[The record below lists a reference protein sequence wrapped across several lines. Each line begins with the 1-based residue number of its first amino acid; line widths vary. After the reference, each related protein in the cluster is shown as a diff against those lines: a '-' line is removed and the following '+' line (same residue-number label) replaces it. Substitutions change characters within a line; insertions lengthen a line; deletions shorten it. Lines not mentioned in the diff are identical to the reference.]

1 MTTVT
6 YDLDTSGGL
15 MEKIQAL
22 IAPPQSEE
30 PPKRS
35 RREAR
40 EPRRTGKSFNRD
52 CCDSCKEGGDLLC
65 CDRCP
70 AAFHLQCCDP
80 PLCEEDL
87 PEGEWLCHRCA
98 VLQQFPELDDRDET
112 ASNASVA
119 SSTTSNKQASS
130 SASSSATNG
139 SKQAPSAAGSS
150 SSATGNKQ
158 ALGLAVKQPALVR
171 KPPGASGVRGQSYER
186 GDRALENA
194 PVSATTRSKVLENG
208 ERGAG
213 DAAVAMD
220 TGLPGN
226 GEEQKSGVET
236 PFQLLLQAARL
247 QNPKQFAL
255 PNEFMY
261 HAALPGTSKTQ
272 WTYRQ
277 RHTSKRETKKPYEI
291 DNGMV
296 PLPAKLCF
304 TCNRSCRVSPLIQ
317 CDYCPLLF
325 HQDCLDPPLTS
336 MPTGRWMCPN
346 HAEHA
351 IVSTANQNSEAKLN
365 AYHMRCLRRILGIKW
380 QDKVSNTEVLDRS
393 KSRTLFAMISERRL
407 RWLGHVRRMG
417 KGRIPKDLL
426 YGQLESGSRPVGRP
440 HLRYRDVCKRDLA
453 SAGISVD
460 SWEELA
466 LNRSDW
472 KHAVKAGGSKRDKQQ
487 YLLPPPLMPPPPK
500 RLCQAA
506 PTKEPRPTSPNTSAG
521 EQEEWLKSVIAMQV
535 KVAQHLTQQQLRG
548 EAPSLK
554 TTLPATAPVTMETA
568 RVPSPPV
575 VTTATTAS
583 GTLVDQSQ
591 HTNCVA
597 ATSAT
602 NRGSPVPNGPVKQE
616 AAIHR
621 DSSPTPLVG
630 LQGGHIGPHGAQIG
644 PQGGHTGPQGP
655 PKPQEV
661 LANGPTCQRSEGKAN
676 GPVLAG
682 GGRSTISS
690 SAPETLLDLLK
701 PDPDRTPN
709 HSLPRPK
716 VVGEGSEVKPGESRV
731 VTVPNSMTANLQQR
745 IVTTVAG
752 RQGTVVTTRV
762 VTPNARQGQVPKVS
776 VSQGMAVSQSPVP
789 GRSSPT
795 VTGSAAGLM
804 GSLGRM
810 VNSQAVGSAKTV
822 NSPSPG
828 LGVAGGNKAPPVT
841 MLSSSPTI
849 QNLNNQLQAMID
861 GVGEVELSKLD
872 QQLINILAFQRL
884 QQLLPP
890 KTSTSQPSN
899 KKTLFNGLNGPLL
912 SGSSQQLQARAVMCP
927 LTGKGQPVQMC
938 YRTLHIGTGGDMD
951 VCLNHYG
958 NCSFVSAKHACIFY
972 DETTQH
978 YELLNYSEHG
988 TTVDNV
994 LYSCDFSDK
1003 QAAVAPGNPIVSQVR
1018 SIICRRR
1025 QEKEE
1030 EKERKRMSASGSSLP
1045 KPCNC
1050 KASSSSLIG
1059 GSGAGWE
1066 GTALL
1071 HHGSY
1076 IKVGCLQFVFSIVD
1090 HAARFAPGERKM
1102 SGKSTLL
1109 RSTSVP

>member
-40 EPRRTGKSFNRD
+40 EPRRTGKSFNHD

-87 PEGEWLCHRCA
+87 PEGEWLCHRCM
-98 VLQQFPELDDRDET
+98 VLEQFPELDDRDET

-119 SSTTSNKQASS
+119 SSTASYKQRNLRDKKIVRAECWTIFQASS
-130 SASSSATNG
+130 SASSSGTNG
-139 SKQAPSAAGSS
+139 SKQAPNAAGSS
-150 SSATGNKQ
+150 SSTGGNKQ
-158 ALGLAVKQPALVR
+158 ALGPAAKQPAPSR
-171 KPPGASGVRGQSYER
+171 KLSGASGVRGQSFER

-213 DAAVAMD
+213 DAAVAME
-220 TGLPGN
+220 TGLPGT
-226 GEEQKSGVET
+226 GDGDEPKSGLET
-236 PFQLLLQAARL
+236 PFQLLLRAARL

-277 RHTSKRETKKPYEI
+277 RHTSRRETKKPYEI

-336 MPTGRWMCPN
+336 MPAGRWMCPN

-351 IVSTANQNSEAKLN
+351 ILNQKNLTLTE
-365 AYHMRCLRRILGIKW
+365 RCEIFNKF
-380 QDKVSNTEVLDRS
+380 N
-393 KSRTLFAMISERRL
+393 
-407 RWLGHVRRMG
+407 
-417 KGRIPKDLL
+417 GRIS
-426 YGQLESGSRPVGRP
+426 Q
-440 HLRYRDVCKRDLA
+440 
-453 SAGISVD
+453 
-460 SWEELA
+460 
-466 LNRSDW
+466 
-472 KHAVKAGGSKRDKQQ
+472 HAVKIDFLYKIHRKYPPFRRERPAKRKTINVPNAIKQQ
-487 YLLPPPLMPPPPK
+487 YVLPPPLMPPPPK

-506 PTKEPRPTSPNTSAG
+506 PPKEPRPTSPSTTAG
-521 EQEEWLKSVIAMQV
+521 EQEDWLKSVIAMQV

-548 EAPSLK
+548 ETPGIK
-554 TTLPATAPVTMETA
+554 TNVPTSAPVTVETT

-575 VTTATTAS
+575 TASSGSVTTATTAS
-583 GTLVDQSQ
+583 GTLDQSQ
-591 HTNCVA
+591 HTNSVA
-597 ATSAT
+597 VSTSR
-602 NRGSPVPNGPVKQE
+602 NSPVPNGPVKQE
-616 AAIHR
+616 AALQR
-621 DSSPTPLVG
+621 DSSPG
-630 LQGGHIGPHGAQIG
+630 LNAGPHGHQAG
-644 PQGGHTGPQGP
+644 PHGHQAGPHGTA
-655 PKPQEV
+655 KPQEV
-661 LANGPTCQRSEGKAN
+661 VANGPTCQRTEGKAN
-676 GPVLAG
+676 GPVSSVG
-682 GGRSTISS
+682 KSTSISS
-690 SAPETLLDLLK
+690 STPETLLDLLK
-701 PDPDRTPN
+701 PDPERSRDAAWTPN
-709 HSLPRPK
+709 HSVLRPK
-716 VVGEGSEVKPGESRV
+716 VGGEPEVKPGESRV
-731 VTVPNSMTANLQQR
+731 IVTVPNSMTANLQQR
-745 IVTTVAG
+745 FVTTVAGRQGTVAG

-762 VTPNARQGQVPKVS
+762 MAPNARSGQVPKVS
-776 VSQGMAVSQSPVP
+776 VGQGVSTVAVNQSPVG

-810 VNSQAVGSAKTV
+810 VNSQTAGSAKPV
-822 NSPSPG
+822 NSPSPSV
-828 LGVAGGNKAPPVT
+828 GVAGGNKTTPIT

-890 KTSTSQPSN
+890 KTSASQPSN

-1003 QAAVAPGNPIVSQVR
+1003 QAAVAPGNTIVSQVR
-1018 SIICRRR
+1018 SIICRRQ

-1030 EKERKRMSASGSSLP
+1030 EKERKRMSASGSNQS

-1090 HAARFAPGERKM
+1090 HATRFAPSERKTP
-1102 SGKSTLL
+1102 GKSTLL

>member
-158 ALGLAVKQPALVR
+158 ALGLAVKQPAPVR
-171 KPPGASGVRGQSYER
+171 KPPGAIGVRGQSYER

-351 IVSTANQNSEAKLN
+351 ILNQKNLTLTE
-365 AYHMRCLRRILGIKW
+365 RCEIFNKF
-380 QDKVSNTEVLDRS
+380 N
-393 KSRTLFAMISERRL
+393 
-407 RWLGHVRRMG
+407 
-417 KGRIPKDLL
+417 GRIS
-426 YGQLESGSRPVGRP
+426 Q
-440 HLRYRDVCKRDLA
+440 
-453 SAGISVD
+453 
-460 SWEELA
+460 
-466 LNRSDW
+466 
-472 KHAVKAGGSKRDKQQ
+472 HAVKIDFLYKIHRKYPPFRRERPAKRKTINVPNAIKQQ

-506 PTKEPRPTSPNTSAG
+506 PTKDPRPTSPNTTAG

-554 TTLPATAPVTMETA
+554 TTLPATAPVTIETA
-568 RVPSPPV
+568 RVSSPPV

-597 ATSAT
+597 SAT

-616 AAIHR
+616 AALHR

-630 LQGGHIGPHGAQIG
+630 PHTGAQVGSHGGLQGAQVGPHAGPHAGPQGAHIG
-644 PQGGHTGPQGP
+644 PQGA

-676 GPVLAG
+676 GPVPAG
-682 GGRSTISS
+682 GGRSTIIS

-716 VVGEGSEVKPGESRV
+716 VVGEGSEVKPGESRVV

-776 VSQGMAVSQSPVP
+776 AGQGMAVSQSPVP

-810 VNSQAVGSAKTV
+810 VNSQAAGSAKTV
-822 NSPSPG
+822 NSPSPS
-828 LGVAGGNKAPPVT
+828 LGVAGGNKTTTPVT

>member
-40 EPRRTGKSFNRD
+40 EPRRTGKSFNHD

-87 PEGEWLCHRCA
+87 PEGEWLCHRCT

-119 SSTTSNKQASS
+119 SSTASNKQASS
-130 SASSSATNG
+130 SASSSGTNG
-139 SKQAPSAAGSS
+139 SKQALSAAGSS
-150 SSATGNKQ
+150 SSSTVGNKQ
-158 ALGLAVKQPALVR
+158 ALGLAVKQPAPVR
-171 KPPGASGVRGQSYER
+171 KPPAVRGQSFER
-186 GDRALENA
+186 GDRALENM

-213 DAAVAMD
+213 DAAVAME
-220 TGLPGN
+220 TGLPGD
-226 GEEQKSGVET
+226 GEEQKSGLET
-236 PFQLLLQAARL
+236 PFQLLLRAARL

-336 MPTGRWMCPN
+336 MPAGRWMCPN

-351 IVSTANQNSEAKLN
+351 ILNQKNLTLTE
-365 AYHMRCLRRILGIKW
+365 RCEIFNKF
-380 QDKVSNTEVLDRS
+380 N
-393 KSRTLFAMISERRL
+393 
-407 RWLGHVRRMG
+407 
-417 KGRIPKDLL
+417 GRIS
-426 YGQLESGSRPVGRP
+426 Q
-440 HLRYRDVCKRDLA
+440 
-453 SAGISVD
+453 
-460 SWEELA
+460 
-466 LNRSDW
+466 
-472 KHAVKAGGSKRDKQQ
+472 HAVKIDFLYKIHRKYPPFRRERPAKRKTINVPNSIKQQ

-506 PTKEPRPTSPNTSAG
+506 PPKEPRPTSPSTTAG
-521 EQEEWLKSVIAMQV
+521 EQEDWLKSVIAMQV

-548 EAPSLK
+548 ETPGIK
-554 TTLPATAPVTMETA
+554 TSVPTSITVETT

-575 VTTATTAS
+575 TASVTTATTAS
-583 GTLVDQSQ
+583 GTLDQSQ
-591 HTNCVA
+591 HTNSVVT
-597 ATSAT
+597 ATSHS
-602 NRGSPVPNGPVKQE
+602 SPVPNGPVKQE
-616 AAIHR
+616 VALHR
-621 DSSPTPLVG
+621 DSSPG
-630 LQGGHIGPHGAQIG
+630 LPAGPHGAAAG
-644 PQGGHTGPQGP
+644 PHGAT
-655 PKPQEV
+655 KPQEV
-661 LANGPTCQRSEGKAN
+661 VANGPTCQRTEGKAN
-676 GPVLAG
+676 GPV
-682 GGRSTISS
+682 SKTTSISS
-690 SAPETLLDLLK
+690 STPETLLDLLK
-701 PDPDRTPN
+701 PDRSRPNDTAWTPN
-709 HSLPRPK
+709 HSVPRPK
-716 VVGEGSEVKPGESRV
+716 VGGEPEVKPGESRVV

-752 RQGTVVTTRV
+752 RPGNVAGRQGAVAGRQGTVVTTRV
-762 VTPNARQGQVPKVS
+762 VAPNARSGQVPKVPG
-776 VSQGMAVSQSPVP
+776 VGMGQGMTGVSAVAVNQSPVG

-810 VNSQAVGSAKTV
+810 VNSQAAGSAKPV
-822 NSPSPG
+822 NSPNPS
-828 LGVAGGNKAPPVT
+828 LGVAGGNKATPVT

-849 QNLNNQLQAMID
+849 QNLNSQLQAMID

-890 KTSTSQPSN
+890 KTLTSQPSN

-1018 SIICRRR
+1018 SIICRRQ

-1030 EKERKRMSASGSSLP
+1030 EKERKRMSASGSNQS

-1090 HAARFAPGERKM
+1090 HAARFAPSERKTA
-1102 SGKSTLL
+1102 GKSTLL